1 MKQGQK
7 MMDGETI
14 HRNINGG
21 WMRPAVFGAM
31 DGLVSNF
38 ALMVGVAGG
47 SQAVGIENTTAIVLA
62 GFAGLLAGAFSMAAG
77 EYTSV
82 ASQAELAMAEIE
94 IEKNELRQN
103 PEAEIKE
110 LAEVWIKRGVSE
122 TVAMQFSKELSN
134 NFEAF
139 ADAHTSEEFG
149 VTAGDLPSA
158 KLAAI
163 SSFIAFAAGATVPLV
178 PFLLGS
184 TKIVYS
190 MIISLIGLFGAGAL
204 VSLVTTRTWWYSGT
218 RQLLIGSGAA
228 AITWF
233 LGTTIGAAL

>member
-103 PEAEIKE
+103 PDAEIKE

-139 ADAHTSEEFG
+139 ADAHTSEEYG

-158 KLAAI
+158 KMAAI

-178 PFLLGS
+178 PYLLGS

-190 MIISLIGLFGAGAL
+190 MIISLIGLFGAGAM

>member
-1 MKQGQK
+1 MKQRQK

-103 PEAEIKE
+103 PEAEIRE
-110 LAEVWIKRGVSE
+110 LAEVWIKRGVTE
-122 TVAMQFSKELSN
+122 TVAMQFSRELSN

-149 VTAGDLPSA
+149 VRAGDLPSA

-178 PFLLGS
+178 PYLLGS
-184 TKIVYS
+184 TKIVDS

>member
-1 MKQGQK
+1 VKQSQK

-47 SQAVGIENTTAIVLA
+47 SQAVGVENTTAIVLA

-94 IEKNELRQN
+94 IEKNDLRQN

-110 LAEVWIKRGVSE
+110 LAEVWMKRGVSE

-178 PFLLGS
+178 PYLMGS
-184 TKIVYS
+184 SNIVYS

>member
-1 MKQGQK
+1 
-7 MMDGETI
+7 MDPETI
-14 HRNINGG
+14 HRNVNGG
-21 WMRPAVFGAM
+21 WLRPAVFGAM

-38 ALMVGVAGG
+38 ALMIGVAGG
-47 SQAVGIENTTAIVLA
+47 TKAIGAENTTAIVLA

-94 IEKNELRQN
+94 IEKQELRDN
-103 PEAEIKE
+103 PEIEIRE
-110 LAEVWIKRGVSE
+110 LAEVWMKRGVSE

-149 VTAGDLPSA
+149 VKSGDLPSA
-158 KLAAI
+158 KLAAV
-163 SSFIAFAAGATVPLV
+163 SSFIAFAGGATVPLI
-178 PFLLGS
+178 PYLLGFND
-184 TKIVYS
+184 IVYS
-190 MIISLIGLFGAGAL
+190 MVISLIGLFGAGVL
-204 VSLVTTRTWWYSGT
+204 VSFVTTRTWWYSGT

-228 AITWF
+228 AVTWF

>member
-47 SQAVGIENTTAIVLA
+47 SQAVGIGNTTAIVLA

>member
-1 MKQGQK
+1 
-7 MMDGETI
+7 MMDPETI
-14 HRNINGG
+14 HRNVNGG
-21 WMRPAVFGAM
+21 WLRPAVFGAM

-38 ALMVGVAGG
+38 ALMIGVAGG
-47 SQAVGIENTTAIVLA
+47 TKAIGAENTTAIVLA

-82 ASQAELAMAEIE
+82 ASQAELALAEIE
-94 IEKNELRQN
+94 IEKQELRDN
-103 PEAEIKE
+103 PEIEIRE
-110 LAEVWIKRGVSE
+110 LAEVWMKRGVSE
-122 TVAMQFSKELSN
+122 NVAMQFSKELSN

-149 VTAGDLPSA
+149 VKAGELPSA

-163 SSFIAFAAGATVPLV
+163 SSFIAFAAGATVPLI
-178 PFLLGS
+178 PYMFGL
-184 TKIVYS
+184 TEIVYS
-190 MIISLIGLFGAGAL
+190 MVISLFGLFGAGVL
-204 VSLVTTRTWWYSGT
+204 VSFVTTRTWWYSGT

-228 AITWF
+228 ALTWF

>member
-14 HRNINGG
+14 HKNINGG

-47 SQAVGIENTTAIVLA
+47 SQAVGIGNTTAIVLA

-103 PEAEIKE
+103 PDAEIKE

-149 VTAGDLPSA
+149 VTSGDLPSA

-178 PFLLGS
+178 PFLLGY

-228 AITWF
+228 SITWF

>member
-103 PEAEIKE
+103 PDAEIKE

-158 KLAAI
+158 KMAAI
-163 SSFIAFAAGATVPLV
+163 SSFVAFAAGATVPLV
-178 PFLLGS
+178 PYLLGS

-190 MIISLIGLFGAGAL
+190 MIISLIGLFGAGAM

>member
-103 PEAEIKE
+103 PEAEIRE
-110 LAEVWIKRGVSE
+110 LAEVWIKRGVTE

-149 VTAGDLPSA
+149 VRAGDLPSA

-178 PFLLGS
+178 PYLLGS

>member
-1 MKQGQK
+1 VKQSQK

-14 HRNINGG
+14 HRNNNGG

-47 SQAVGIENTTAIVLA
+47 SQAVGAENTTAIVLA

-163 SSFIAFAAGATVPLV
+163 SSFVAFAAGATVPLV
-178 PFLLGS
+178 PYLLGS
-184 TKIVYS
+184 TNIVYS

>member
-1 MKQGQK
+1 MKQSQK

-47 SQAVGIENTTAIVLA
+47 SQAVGVENTTAIVLA

-163 SSFIAFAAGATVPLV
+163 SSFMAFAAGATVPLV
-178 PFLLGS
+178 PYLMGS
-184 TKIVYS
+184 TNIVYS

>member
-1 MKQGQK
+1 VTKGQN
-7 MMDGETI
+7 MMDPETI
-14 HRNINGG
+14 HRNVNGG
-21 WMRPAVFGAM
+21 WLRPAVFGAM

-38 ALMVGVAGG
+38 ALMIGVAGG
-47 SQAVGIENTTAIVLA
+47 TKAIGAENTTAIVLA

-94 IEKNELRQN
+94 LEKQELRNN
-103 PEAEIKE
+103 PEMEIRE
-110 LAEVWIKRGVSE
+110 LAEVWMKRGVSE
-122 TVAMQFSKELSN
+122 NVAMQFSKELSN

-149 VTAGDLPSA
+149 VKAGDLPSA
-158 KLAAI
+158 KLAAV
-163 SSFIAFAAGATVPLV
+163 SSFIAFAGGATVPLI
-178 PFLLGS
+178 PYMFGLND
-184 TKIVYS
+184 IVYS
-190 MIISLIGLFGAGAL
+190 MVISLIGLFGAGVL
-204 VSLVTTRTWWYSGT
+204 VSFVTTRTWWYSGT

-228 AITWF
+228 ALTWF

>member
-1 MKQGQK
+1 MKQSQK

-47 SQAVGIENTTAIVLA
+47 SQAVGAENTTAIVLA

-94 IEKNELRQN
+94 IKKNELRQN

-178 PFLLGS
+178 PYLMGS
-184 TKIVYS
+184 INIVYS

>member
-1 MKQGQK
+1 
-7 MMDGETI
+7 
-14 HRNINGG
+14 
-21 WMRPAVFGAM
+21 
-31 DGLVSNF
+31 
-38 ALMVGVAGG
+38 
-47 SQAVGIENTTAIVLA
+47 
-62 GFAGLLAGAFSMAAG
+62 
-77 EYTSV
+77 
-82 ASQAELAMAEIE
+82 MAEIE

-163 SSFIAFAAGATVPLV
+163 SSFVAFAAGATVPLV
-178 PFLLGS
+178 PYLMGS
-184 TKIVYS
+184 TNIVYS
-190 MIISLIGLFGAGAL
+190 MVISLIGLFGAGAL

>member
-1 MKQGQK
+1 

-47 SQAVGIENTTAIVLA
+47 SQAVGAENTTAIVLA

-163 SSFIAFAAGATVPLV
+163 SSFVAFAAGATVPLV
-178 PFLLGS
+178 PYLLGS
-184 TKIVYS
+184 TNIVYS

>member
-1 MKQGQK
+1 MKQSQK

-14 HRNINGG
+14 HRNISGG

-47 SQAVGIENTTAIVLA
+47 SQAVGAENTIAIVLA

-178 PFLLGS
+178 PYLMGS
-184 TKIVYS
+184 TNIVYS

>member
-103 PEAEIKE
+103 PDAEIKE

-158 KLAAI
+158 KMAAI

-178 PFLLGS
+178 PYLLGS

-190 MIISLIGLFGAGAL
+190 MIISLIGLFGAGAM

>member
-1 MKQGQK
+1 MKQSQK

-47 SQAVGIENTTAIVLA
+47 SQAVGAENTTAIVLA

-82 ASQAELAMAEIE
+82 ASQAEVDMAEIE

-178 PFLLGS
+178 PYLMGS
-184 TKIVYS
+184 TNIVYP

>member
-1 MKQGQK
+1 
-7 MMDGETI
+7 MDPETI
-14 HRNINGG
+14 HRNVNGG
-21 WMRPAVFGAM
+21 WLRPAVFGAM

-38 ALMVGVAGG
+38 ALMIGVAGG
-47 SQAVGIENTTAIVLA
+47 TKAIGAENTTAIVLA

-94 IEKNELRQN
+94 IEKQELRDN
-103 PEAEIKE
+103 PEIEIRE
-110 LAEVWIKRGVSE
+110 LAEVWMKRGVSE
-122 TVAMQFSKELSN
+122 NVAMQFSKELSN

-149 VTAGDLPSA
+149 AKAGELPSA

-163 SSFIAFAAGATVPLV
+163 SSFIAFAAGATVPLI
-178 PFLLGS
+178 PYMFGL
-184 TKIVYS
+184 TEIVYS
-190 MIISLIGLFGAGAL
+190 MVISLFGLFGAGVL
-204 VSLVTTRTWWYSGT
+204 VSFVTTRTWWYSGT

-228 AITWF
+228 ALTWF

>member
-21 WMRPAVFGAM
+21 WMRPAVFGSM

-103 PEAEIKE
+103 PDAEIKE

-139 ADAHTSEEFG
+139 ADAHTSEEYG

-158 KLAAI
+158 KMAAI
-163 SSFIAFAAGATVPLV
+163 SSFVAFAAGATVPLV
-178 PFLLGS
+178 PYLLGS

-190 MIISLIGLFGAGAL
+190 MIISLIGLFGAGAM

>member
-218 RQLLIGSGAA
+218 RQLIIGSGAA

>member
-1 MKQGQK
+1 MKQSQK

-47 SQAVGIENTTAIVLA
+47 SQAVGAENTTAIVLA

-178 PFLLGS
+178 PYLMGS
-184 TKIVYS
+184 TNIVYS

>member
-7 MMDGETI
+7 MMNGETI

-77 EYTSV
+77 EFTSV

-103 PEAEIKE
+103 PDAEIKE

-139 ADAHTSEEFG
+139 ADAHTSEEYG

-158 KLAAI
+158 KMAAI
-163 SSFIAFAAGATVPLV
+163 SSFVAFAAGATVPLV
-178 PFLLGS
+178 PYLLGS

>member
-103 PEAEIKE
+103 PDAEIKE

-178 PFLLGS
+178 PYLLGS

-218 RQLLIGSGAA
+218 RQLIIGSGAA

>member
-103 PEAEIKE
+103 PDAEIKE

-190 MIISLIGLFGAGAL
+190 MFISLIGLFGAGAL

-233 LGTTIGAAL
+233 LGTTIGAVL

>member
-103 PEAEIKE
+103 PDAEIKE

-218 RQLLIGSGAA
+218 RQLIIGSGAA

-233 LGTTIGAAL
+233 LGTTIGAVL

>member
-1 MKQGQK
+1 VKQSQK

-47 SQAVGIENTTAIVLA
+47 SQAVGAENTTAIVLA

-110 LAEVWIKRGVSE
+110 LAEVWMKRGVTE

-163 SSFIAFAAGATVPLV
+163 SSFVAFAAGATVPLV
-178 PFLLGS
+178 PYLMGS
-184 TKIVYS
+184 SNIVFS

>member
-1 MKQGQK
+1 
-7 MMDGETI
+7 MDPETI
-14 HRNINGG
+14 HRNVNGG
-21 WMRPAVFGAM
+21 WLRPAVFGAM

-38 ALMVGVAGG
+38 ALMIGVAGG
-47 SQAVGIENTTAIVLA
+47 TKAIGAENTTAIVLA

-94 IEKNELRQN
+94 IKKQELRDN
-103 PEAEIKE
+103 PEIEIRE
-110 LAEVWIKRGVSE
+110 LAEVWMKRGVSE
-122 TVAMQFSKELSN
+122 NVAMQFSKELSN

-149 VTAGDLPSA
+149 VKAGELPSA

-163 SSFIAFAAGATVPLV
+163 SSFIAFAAGATVPLI
-178 PFLLGS
+178 PYMFGL
-184 TKIVYS
+184 TEIVYS
-190 MIISLIGLFGAGAL
+190 MVISLFGLFGAGVL
-204 VSLVTTRTWWYSGT
+204 VSFVTTRTWWYSGT

-228 AITWF
+228 ALTWF

>member
-1 MKQGQK
+1 MKQSQK

-47 SQAVGIENTTAIVLA
+47 SQAVGVENTTAIVLA

-163 SSFIAFAAGATVPLV
+163 SSFVAFAVGATVPLV
-178 PFLLGS
+178 PYLMGS
-184 TKIVYS
+184 TNIVYS
-190 MIISLIGLFGAGAL
+190 MVISLIGLFGAGAL

>member
-1 MKQGQK
+1 MKQSQK

-47 SQAVGIENTTAIVLA
+47 SQAVGAENTTAIVLA

-149 VTAGDLPSA
+149 VTTGDLPSA

-163 SSFIAFAAGATVPLV
+163 SSFVAFAAGATVPLV
-178 PFLLGS
+178 PYLLGS
-184 TKIVYS
+184 TNIVYS

>member
-110 LAEVWIKRGVSE
+110 LAEVWMKRGVSE

-218 RQLLIGSGAA
+218 RQLIIGSGAA